1 MKEKDRKQVVVWLL
15 LLLRSST
22 AVVSYDTLM
31 YTLRSLYYDIG
42 INKMIANNIQFRW
55 IFFCRVCTCRVFVFF
70 LFVGSAVAVT
80 VHINILQS
88 YFIILYIHT
97 YVVRTY
103 DDDDVR
109 MCIWLRCETNTT
121 TTITSGTYLFDH
133 KMKIFFARCR
143 ETFVSFAL
151 PFFDQIKILFSCRC
165 RRRRPSSSLSP
176 VAHFDELHY
185 DFHEWKINGH
195 SLHSHCLSTAE
206 YCFVFASIMRF
217 VCFLETVWWRH
228 GMRGRER

>member
-1 MKEKDRKQVVVWLL
+1 
-15 LLLRSST
+15 
-22 AVVSYDTLM
+22 
-31 YTLRSLYYDIG
+31 
-42 INKMIANNIQFRW
+42 
-55 IFFCRVCTCRVFVFF
+55 
-70 LFVGSAVAVT
+70 
-80 VHINILQS
+80 
-88 YFIILYIHT
+88 
-97 YVVRTY
+97 
-103 DDDDVR
+103 

-185 DFHEWKINGH
+185 DFHDWKINGH
-195 SLHSHCLSTAE
+195 SFRSHCLSTAE
-206 YCFVFASIMRF
+206 YCFVFALIMRF
-217 VCFLETVWWRH
+217 VCFLETVWRRH
-228 GMRGRER
+228 GMRGRKRDRKGDLCCDSNVQMIPFPRSFPALRLSSFVFKTSFLGTS